1 MNSSMA
7 YDPVSLIE
15 SFSTVAE
22 EQNFSRAA
30 VRLNIDRSA
39 LTRRIQ
45 KLEQSVG
52 FALFDRTTREVSL
65 TAAGRRFYEDSA
77 HFLHAFETSVDAAK
91 RIAEGK
97 TGALRIAYM
106 AFAAINL
113 MPSTLA
119 RFRSRHPDVEIELA
133 YLPTQAQKIALANDE
148 IDLGFLIGPFDHDD
162 FETRVLVADP
172 LCLAMPKGHPL
183 SRADRVPA
191 SDLAS
196 VELILGNMREWEAYR
211 WRISELLSGQ
221 GISVRVK
228 FETPDTPALAG
239 LVASGMGVTICPR
252 SLSEFFGDKVEFR
265 TIDHPGFYVETVLAW
280 RRRNRTQIVR
290 HFVAEACATIG
301 RTGEN

>member
-1 MNSSMA
+1 MV

-15 SFSTVAE
+15 SFAAIAQ

-52 FALFDRTTREVSL
+52 FVLFERTTREVSL
-65 TAAGRRFYEDSA
+65 TPAGRRFYEDSA
-77 HFLHAFETSVDAAK
+77 DFLRAFETSVHAAR

-106 AFAAINL
+106 AFAAVSL
-113 MPSTLA
+113 MPSA
-119 RFRSRHPDVEIELA
+119 VAGFRSRHPDVEIELS

-162 FETRVLVADP
+162 FETRVQVADP

-183 SRADRVPA
+183 SSADRVRP

-211 WRISELLSGQ
+211 WRISELLSGE

-239 LVASGMGVTICPR
+239 LVAAGMGATICPR
-252 SLSEFFGDKVEFR
+252 SLSEFFGDKVDFR

-280 RRRNRTQIVR
+280 RRRNRAQIVR
-290 HFVAEACATIG
+290 HFVAEVCAAVG
-301 RTGEN
+301 RAGGP